1 MPMRLFCSNRSVRNN
16 CMSHLRSSVV
26 LGVHCVFCIFVSSAP
41 CRACRSFVVAA
52 GLLQEAL
59 FDYMGGNFIDSG
71 IHCRGEWRWR
81 PTVLVAWRTIS
92 LWELCCPFFQVS
104 AREMPVEE
112 VFRLLL
118 ITVVSTL
125 LVRAGGRLFYD
136 YPGTSCSTF
145 RRLWMPVVVCSLC
158 WCRCVVWKFAGLCAF
173 QWYWLSPRRI
183 DSKCGAL
190 HRRRFVGIC
199 MVVFSTPDRAL

>member
-1 MPMRLFCSNRSVRNN
+1 M
-16 CMSHLRSSVV
+16 
-26 LGVHCVFCIFVSSAP
+26 FCIFVSSVP

-52 GLLQEAL
+52 GPLQEAL
-59 FDYMGGNFIDSG
+59 FDCMGGNFIDSG
-71 IHCRGEWRWR
+71 IHCRGVWRWR
-81 PTVLVAWRTIS
+81 PTVLVAWRTVS

-136 YPGTSCSTF
+136 YPGASCSTF
-145 RRLWMPVVVCSLC
+145 RHLWMPVVVSSLC
-158 WCRCVVWKFAGLCAF
+158 WCRCFVWKFAGLRAC

-183 DSKCGAL
+183 DSKCGVL